1 MQIKEIFVVTT
12 QPDQVWEFFKDVRA
26 VTQCMPGTELT
37 EEVAPDTFEGVLSMK
52 VGAIGAKF
60 AGSATV
66 ERDEAAKKG
75 FIRAVGVDKRG
86 GSRVDATVTYALQ
99 PDEEGTKVDIV
110 ADVNLAG
117 KLAQFGRAGIIQDI
131 SSKLTAEFASCLQ
144 QRLTQPPPSA
154 DGDGNPSAAAAPPPR
169 SNEIKAGRLFF
180 AALWARIK
188 AFFKR
193 SSRR

>member
-1 MQIKEIFVVTT
+1 MQIKESFMVATH
-12 QPDQVWEFFKDVRA
+12 PDQVWEFFKDVQA
-26 VTQCMPGTELT
+26 VAQCMPGTELT
-37 EEVAPDTFEGVLSMK
+37 EEVAPDTFEGALSMK
-52 VGAIGAKF
+52 VGPIGAKF
-60 AGSATV
+60 AGSASV
-66 ERDEAAKKG
+66 ERDEATKKG
-75 FIRAVGVDKRG
+75 LIKAVGVDKRG
-86 GSRVDATVTYALQ
+86 GSRVDATVTYELQ
-99 PDEEGTKVDIV
+99 PAEVGTQVDIV

-117 KLAQFGRAGIIQDI
+117 QLAQFGRTGIIQDI

-144 QRLTQPPPSA
+144 QRLTQASA
-154 DGDGNPSAAAAPPPR
+154 SSNGDDPIATAPPPL